1 MARNERS
8 AGFILFRRGPAAS
21 ASADASAASPVEFL
35 LLDYGR
41 HWEFA
46 KGHVHAGESD
56 LDAAR
61 RELTEETGIDDA
73 RVIPGFREEPV
84 YFFRDRKKGLV
95 RKTVVFFL
103 AETKAAD
110 VVLSHEH
117 VGFAFL
123 PLDQALKRV
132 TFAGARQVLRAA
144 HDHLVTVGEVTACPP
159 GPSELFPDPGPPT
172 RSSAPPTP

>member
-1 MARNERS
+1 MARQERS
-8 AGFILFRRGPAAS
+8 AGFILFRR
-21 ASADASAASPVEFL
+21 SPGGAIDPSNTAPPEFL

-46 KGHVHAGESD
+46 KGHVNKGESD
-56 LDAAR
+56 LDAAV
-61 RELTEETGIDDA
+61 RELHEEAGIADA
-73 RVIPGFREEPV
+73 AVVDGFRHEVV
-84 YFFRDRKKGLV
+84 YFFRGRKGLI

-103 AETKAAD
+103 AETHVADGD

-123 PLDQALKRV
+123 PLEPALKRV

-144 HDHLVTVGEVTACPP
+144 HDHLAAAGLATPCPP
-159 GPSELFPDPGPPT
+159 SPSERVG
-172 RSSAPPTP
+172 